1 MPFAE
6 ENIKFLESLNCSVSE
21 NFSQGEVSM
30 DRNEGMEVLNKI
42 PVKFDLEKVLKDLKV
57 SARIQAN
64 QIELVKKL
72 IEIAIALISPKAVY
86 KVAYVENKTDT
97 TVDINGAQFKS
108 RVLRKNLDKVERVF
122 LYIAT
127 IGKKLEDKAA
137 STKDLL
143 EQYYLEEIANLT
155 LDYTIEYL
163 EKYLKTKYRIRQLS
177 TMEPGSL
184 KDWPITQ
191 QKELFSIFGNTQ
203 KIIGV
208 SLTDSFLMIP
218 RKSVS
223 GIFFPTEI
231 KFYTCQL
238 CPRKGCTQRKAP
250 YDPKIAQSYK
260 GLPIV

>member
-1 MPFAE
+1 
-6 ENIKFLESLNCSVSE
+6 
-21 NFSQGEVSM
+21 M

-57 SARIQAN
+57 SARVQAN

-86 KVAYVENKTDT
+86 KVAYVENKADT
-97 TVDINGAQFKS
+97 TVDINGVQFKS

-163 EKYLKTKYRIRQLS
+163 EKYLKTKYRIEQLS